1 VQVHDTALGKRLL
14 QRVAA
19 KQRDEPSALYKVLH
33 AVGVAKRI
41 RAP

>member
-19 KQRDEPSALYKVLH
+19 KHRDEPSGLYKVVH
-33 AVGVAKRI
+33 AVGVARRI